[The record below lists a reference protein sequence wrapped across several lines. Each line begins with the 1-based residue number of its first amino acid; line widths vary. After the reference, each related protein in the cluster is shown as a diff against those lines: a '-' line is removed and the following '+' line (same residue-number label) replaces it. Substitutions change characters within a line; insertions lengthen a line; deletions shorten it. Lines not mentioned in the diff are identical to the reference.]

1 MLKLRIKI
9 DTWTKGLDE
18 KVREKVRV
26 DLLHLYWELPPQ
38 CLWIFLKGWRFMIN
52 GGTILGLRSDV
63 HDYPLPAELLPGPE
77 DVIATSKHPT
87 NALMPSN
94 SLLTFE
100 IVREIF
106 LPSHLSRMMY
116 FAAGNHLRLSNPE
129 FGVFRELN
137 FDEDGARR
145 LEDERGLVFGPQ
157 GVFHFEL

>member
-38 CLWIFLKGWRFMIN
+38 RLWVFLKRWRFMIN

-63 HDYPLPAELLPGPE
+63 HDYPLPAELLSGPE
-77 DVIATSKHPT
+77 DVIAMSKHPT

-129 FGVFRELN
+129 FGVFGELN
-137 FDEDGARR
+137 FDEDGAQRS
-145 LEDERGLVFGPQ
+145 EDERGLVFGPQ